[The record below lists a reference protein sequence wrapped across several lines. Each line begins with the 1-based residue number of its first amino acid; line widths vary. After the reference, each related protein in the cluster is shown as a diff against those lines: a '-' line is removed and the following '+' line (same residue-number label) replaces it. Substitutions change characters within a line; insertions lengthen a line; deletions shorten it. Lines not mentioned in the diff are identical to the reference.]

1 VQNLEHGR
9 KLAGMYRSFYSP
21 KEWTCF
27 MPKTS
32 AGHARIEPELKNETE
47 EVFRHTGLSVTQAIT
62 LFYKQV
68 QLRRSL
74 PFDVVISNDA
84 TFKTSEDTDA
94 GRSLTV
100 CEDVKDMFNK
110 LAI

>member
-1 VQNLEHGR
+1 
-9 KLAGMYRSFYSP
+9 
-21 KEWTCF
+21 

>member
-1 VQNLEHGR
+1 
-9 KLAGMYRSFYSP
+9 
-21 KEWTCF
+21 

-32 AGHARIEPELKNETE
+32 AVHARIEPELKNETE
-47 EVFRHTGLSVTQAIT
+47 EVFRHLGLSVTQAIT

-94 GRSLTV
+94 GRKLTM
-100 CEDVKDMFNK
+100 CEDAKDMFDK

>member
-1 VQNLEHGR
+1 MQNLEHGR

-68 QLRRSL
+68 QLRRGL
-74 PFDVVISNDA
+74 PFDVIIPNEGTRK
-84 TFKTSEDTDA
+84 TFEDTDA
-94 GRSLTV
+94 GRNLTM
-100 CEDVKDMFNK
+100 CEDAKDMFDK